1 MASATKTKKD
11 GAADAAKAK
20 ATEGGPRCDPKKIK
34 VGSTYSRHSHGQVV
48 GIQPHHPTGDVIFT
62 LRNENGFEWDIKGAN
77 ILETE
82 FSFADQFE
90 TEEKQSRTDVNK
102 ILAENRSTAM
112 TVVYN
117 KKPDPEHVAKELATG
132 RGSMSEKEFEKKV
145 AALMEG
151 EERTIIGHHTGH
163 FDEHQRLK
171 FYEAGVGP
179 RLVDTR
185 TIKSLTVNRVRYTV
199 K

>member
-11 GAADAAKAK
+11 DAAEASK
-20 ATEGGPRCDPKKIK
+20 TPETTNRCDHRKIRA
-34 VGSTYSRHSHGQVV
+34 GSVFSRHSHGTVV
-48 GIQPHHPTGDVIFT
+48 RVDYDPRVRDTVFT
-62 LRNENGFEWDIKGAN
+62 LRNETGFEWDIKGAN
-77 ILETE
+77 ILEAE
-82 FSFADQFE
+82 FSFADQFDNE
-90 TEEKQSRTDVNK
+90 VKESRTDVNK

-151 EERTIIGHHTGH
+151 EERTIIGHHTGV
-163 FDEHQRLK
+163 FDDHQRLK

-185 TIKSLTVNRVRYTV
+185 TVKSVTVGRTKHVV